1 MKRCAIFFALL
12 IITLVVAVLTEHR
25 NNTLPMED
33 VTMESG
39 NSMVRQDVG
48 VVLPARRII
57 E

>member
-25 NNTLPMED
+25 NNTLPMQD